1 VQLTFKENHPFPANI
16 SGTIFEPLNLG
27 GPKHSCKHC
36 GTLFWY
42 EERLRRDRNTP
53 NPIYNLCC
61 KGGKVFLQPSDPP
74 PQPLMDLLTAKDRT
88 LSKHFFD
95 HIRQYNTMFAMT
107 SMGAKVNDS
116 INDGGGPYVFKISG
130 QPCHRIGS
138 LKPNRGQR
146 PEYAQLYMFDTEN
159 EVQNRINVAS
169 SSNTASSSR
178 NAVAS
183 RNSFEPNEGI
193 VKLLI
198 QMLNVHNPIVKLFR
212 TASQRLA
219 GNESDHFVRNN
230 HDPVRCRHGAV
241 CFPYS

>member
-1 VQLTFKENHPFPANI
+1 
-16 SGTIFEPLNLG
+16 
-27 GPKHSCKHC
+27 
-36 GTLFWY
+36 
-42 EERLRRDRNTP
+42 
-53 NPIYNLCC
+53 
-61 KGGKVFLQPSDPP
+61 
-74 PQPLMDLLTAKDRT
+74 MDLLTAKDRT